1 MYKLYISKKNTKE
14 LLNDVLKENKIDSKI
29 IYNEY
34 GKPYLENNEIYFNL
48 SNSKEYSV
56 CVVSDKE
63 IGVDIQYITYRSRVV
78 NSVYNEKE
86 TTKDSLKFTKIWVL
100 KEAYVKKIGMGLAYG
115 LKNVDTTKLKD
126 YELIEFDNYVIGIVY

>member
-14 LLNDVLKENKIDSKI
+14 LLKEVLEENNIDSKI
-29 IYNEY
+29 VYNKY

-56 CVVSDKE
+56 CAISDKE
-63 IGVDIQYITYRSRVV
+63 IGVDIQYICYKPRIV
-78 NSVYNEKE
+78 NSIYNESEK
-86 TTKDSLKFTKIWVL
+86 TNNSLEFTKTWVL

-115 LKNVDTTKLKD
+115 LKNVDTTKLN
-126 YELIEFDNYVIGIVY
+126 NYDVIKYNNYIIGIVY